1 MKTYIINIE
10 HGTQIRIDC
19 EDINMKI
26 HDKLISFLDNCDIV
40 ELIKTVNT
48 FETPISDYKY
58 KGIPFSVLFDE
69 MLDETFVFVGKEYDY
84 TIIESLLQKCN
95 ITNN

>member
-10 HGTQIRIDC
+10 HGVQIRIDHA
-19 EDINMKI
+19 DKNMEI
-26 HDKLISFLDNCDIV
+26 HDKLISCLDNCDGV
-40 ELIKTVNT
+40 ELVKKANT

-58 KGIPFSVLFDE
+58 KDIPFSVLFDE

-84 TIIESLLQKCN
+84 TIIENLLQKCN
-95 ITNN
+95 IIK